1 MKKQLVKYTIAL
13 SGILFLSSSD
23 IGEGSYIMVGP
34 FTLNPAMV
42 VKPIKEKVIEPM
54 QDMYKDVKKV
64 VTMKKKKKEE
74 KKKWYEQL
82 L

>member
-34 FTLNPAMV
+34 FSLNPSKI
-42 VKPIKEKVIEPM
+42 VKPIKEKVIKPM
-54 QDMYKDVKKV
+54 EDIYDDFKKV
-64 VTMKKKKKEE
+64 ITKKKKRKR
-74 KKKWYEQL
+74 
-82 L
+82 

>member
-1 MKKQLVKYTIAL
+1 MKKQLIKYITAL

-34 FTLNPAMV
+34 FTLNPKVV

-64 VTMKKKKKEE
+64 VTMKKKKK
-74 KKKWYEQL
+74 KWYE
-82 L
+82 